1 VNVRRLSAW
10 QVSLLAIAVS
20 SVVSQADDSD
30 EAQQRKRLS
39 GKWLGYAVEGK
50 GENPDR
56 GPVKVELEIN
66 EKSIHGVTFQ
76 GGQRVDQGEGEYT
89 LDLSNTPLRLDG
101 AKLRLNGQKQVWLGI
116 YTLDGDTLR
125 WCVGRRERPTEFE
138 TVKGQFL
145 LILRRQ

>member
-1 VNVRRLSAW
+1 MHRSYARL
-10 QVSLLAIAVS
+10 VSLLVIAVLAAAA
-20 SVVSQADDSD
+20 QAAEKD
-30 EAQQRKRLS
+30 ETQQRKRLS

-50 GENPDR
+50 GENPDS

-66 EKSIHGVTFQ
+66 AKSIHGVTFQ

-116 YTLDGDTLR
+116 YTLEGDTLR
-125 WCVGRRERPTEFE
+125 WCVGRRERPTEFK